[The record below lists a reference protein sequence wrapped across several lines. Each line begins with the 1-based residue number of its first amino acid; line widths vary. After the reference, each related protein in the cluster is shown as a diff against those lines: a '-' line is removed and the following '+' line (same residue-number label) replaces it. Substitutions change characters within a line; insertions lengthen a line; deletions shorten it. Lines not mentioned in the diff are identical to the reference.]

1 MNGLK
6 KVTSV
11 SLTQE
16 DWSLLQEMTVRSGW
30 KRCKLMAF
38 ALRYLYAGEFKDKTR
53 EYRSHYLKFWEE
65 NQ

>member
-38 ALRYLYAGEFKDKTR
+38 ALRYLYAGEFKDKTVNT
-53 EYRSHYLKFWEE
+53 EATI
-65 NQ
+65 